1 MSKNLLI
8 GVALA
13 VLLACGLLTAA
24 APALWKQITDFNH
37 VNDLAQ
43 HIANFDLPAGYRPDY
58 AVEMLGYTVVAY
70 QGEDEYS
77 HLSLL
82 QAPSGVIPDDAALDG
97 YIPDDRAKT
106 RWNEATLVRTEQRT
120 ICDQAATLTVSERT
134 NSEGRRYRSLNLV
147 FQGREGTALLVINQP
162 ISMWN
167 DDQIEAFIASIH

>member
-8 GVALA
+8 SAALI

-24 APALWKQITDFNH
+24 APSLWKQITDSNH

-43 HIANFDLPAGYRPDY
+43 HIADFDLPAGYQPDY

-70 QGEDEYS
+70 RGADEYA

-82 QAPSGVIPDDAALDG
+82 QAPPGVIPDDAALEG

-106 RWNEATLVRTEQRT
+106 RWNEPTLVRTEQRT
-120 ICDQAATLTVSERT
+120 IRDQVATLTVSDRT

-162 ISMWN
+162 VSTWDEN
-167 DDQIEAFIASIH
+167 LIETFIASIH